1 MNLLLVDD
9 DLDILE
15 AIMGA
20 IDFDALNIDHVYSAT
35 NADKAMQLIQTTPIH
50 IMVTDIEMP
59 NGSGIDL
66 LTWVRDQKLPI
77 VTLFCTCYADFNYAQ
92 KAIELKTF
100 SYYLK
105 PIRFEDFSR
114 LLAAAVAE
122 ANRVNLPVTDNTM
135 GADTQKQN
143 DANAFWEQVL
153 MESAPFAQALQ
164 QYSMLPYTESDSFI
178 LCFVQREDAAIRVP
192 SWKRFSCKNMED
204 EAFAKSTAFHTEAVF
219 RVDNADCYVFLCR
232 QPEASAELKAA
243 WETVAAYCNQHLS
256 MQIHIYQKQICAV
269 ENMQECFEQL
279 RKACVDDVVRGQ
291 LFYSV
296 PDTAISFGAVEYH
309 APEMEQWEKWLTN
322 GQGDILLSHLE
333 AWLYDSI
340 AQKRVNAEILQ
351 MLCSDVLQVV
361 HVVLYRVQINAH
373 ALFAD
378 KEFETLQSVALYS
391 VKNTIPYLKHLIDT
405 TINAIQ
411 LKTANTSGVSLIRA
425 YIDTHLSE
433 NLARASLAEITYMNP
448 DYMARLF
455 RQDTGVTLGAYILQ
469 QRMEQAKLLLLQ
481 TTDSVGTIAL
491 AVGYD
496 NVSHFSQ
503 IFRQKVG
510 CSPHAYRTC
519 ATRV

>member
-1 MNLLLVDD
+1 MNVLLVDD

-15 AIMGA
+15 AIAEA
-20 IDFDALNIDHVYSAT
+20 IDFDALGIDHVYSAS
-35 NADKAMQLIQTTPIH
+35 NADKAMQLIQTTPIN

-66 LTWVRDQKLPI
+66 LTWVRDQQLPI

-114 LLAAAVAE
+114 LLEAAVAE
-122 ANRVNLPVTDNTM
+122 ANRIAQSAATESQ
-135 GADTQKQN
+135 GANSNTQKQN
-143 DANAFWEQVL
+143 DAYAFWEQVL
-153 MESAPFAQALQ
+153 MEGVPFAKALE
-164 QYSMLPYTESDSFI
+164 QYPMLAYTESDSFI
-178 LCFVQREDAAIRVP
+178 LCFAEREDEAARVP
-192 SWKRFSCKNMED
+192 SWKRFSCKNVE
-204 EAFAKSTAFHTEAVF
+204 EETFAKSSAFRNEAVF
-219 RVDNADCYVFLCR
+219 RIDDADCYVFLCL
-232 QPEASAELKAA
+232 QGSAAAELKAA
-243 WETVAAYCNQHLS
+243 WETVAAYCEKNLS
-256 MQIHIYQKQICAV
+256 MQIHMYQQQISAA
-269 ENMQECFEQL
+269 ENLQACFEQL
-279 RKACVDDVVRGQ
+279 RKTCADDVMRDQ
-291 LFYSV
+291 LFYAVS
-296 PDTAISFGAVEYH
+296 GAQASSGTGDYH
-309 APEMEQWEKWLTN
+309 APELAQWEKWLTN
-322 GQGDILLSHLE
+322 GQSDLLLSHLE
-333 AWLYDSI
+333 SWLYDCI
-340 AQKRVNAEILQ
+340 AQRRVNAEVLQ

-378 KEFETLQSVALYS
+378 KEFETLQRAALHS
-391 VKNTIPYLKHLIDT
+391 VKKTLPYLKHLIHT
-405 TINAIQ
+405 TINAMK

-433 NLARASLAEITYMNP
+433 NLTRASLAEITYMNP

-469 QRMEQAKLLLLQ
+469 QRMEHAKLLLVQ
-481 TTDSVGTIAL
+481 TSDSVGNIAL

-503 IFRQKVG
+503 MFRQKVG
-510 CSPHAYRTC
+510 CSPHAYRTSD
-519 ATRV
+519 R